1 MVAETYSH
9 ITNAH
14 PAFIEN
20 LYTQY
25 KNAPESI
32 DASWVNFFR
41 GFEYGENPNILSSSN
56 GTTGIDLKGTN
67 GHAVAADVI
76 PAKEIAVATL
86 IDAYRHR
93 GHLLSQT
100 NPLKPRRDRKAHLN
114 LSDFGLENDGDKVFA
129 AGELIGLKN
138 ATLNIIE
145 ATLKKLYIGHIGFE
159 YSHIDN
165 EEKRKWLRERI
176 ESRTLEDGFGFSIDK
191 KRRILQKLNEA
202 VGFEEFLGKKFVGKK
217 RFSLEGGEST
227 IASLDAIINAGADA
241 GVEECII
248 GMAHRG
254 RLTTLVT
261 ILQKTPDQIFEEF
274 EEVSEKSL
282 KYGSG
287 DVKYHLGFSSQ
298 VTTPNGKSVYL
309 KLPPNPSHLEAIDP
323 VMLGFS
329 RAKADILYKSDFDKI
344 LPIMIHGDAAV
355 AGQGIVY
362 EVVQMSQLP
371 GYYTGG
377 TIHFVI
383 NNQIGFT
390 TNFDEARSSTYCSSI
405 GSVVQAPT
413 FHVNG
418 DDPEA
423 VVFVS
428 ELATAYRQEF
438 NNDVFI
444 DMVCYRKH
452 GHNESDNPEFT
463 QPQLWA
469 LIKNHVNVRELY
481 SKQLEARSEV
491 TKTMAE
497 EMKKQYDDS
506 LQSLLAEI
514 KQNPKPYKF
523 QEPEIAWSNLIRGE
537 AISEYEHVNSPI
549 TGVSAESVQKVLD
562 YLMRVPSGFTPLKDI
577 LRYLDGKQKLIS
589 NGILDWGYGELL
601 AYATL
606 LLERHDVRLSGEDV
620 KRGTF
625 SHRHASFFD
634 ADTNQEFNRL
644 NNIVDEQGRFLI
656 YNSLL
661 SEYAVM
667 GFEFGYSMAS
677 PQSLVIW
684 EAQFGD
690 FFNGA
695 QTIIDQFIAAGESKW
710 QRQNGL
716 VLLLPHG
723 YEGQG
728 PEHSSGRTERFLQLC
743 AENNMIVA
751 NVTTPANFF
760 HLIRRQLVRNFRKP
774 LVILTPKSLLR
785 HPDCISPIS
794 DFIGETTFQEIIDDS
809 LFTDAKAAKKVER
822 VLFCTGK
829 IYYDLLAQQRKQN
842 DGTVAIVRVEQI
854 YPFAVQ
860 KVQDILAKYKN
871 ANPFWVQEE
880 PQNMGAWSFLATLHS
895 SLGLKYIGRGAA
907 ASPATGYA
915 KTHAKEQNAIVMDAF
930 GVAVLV

>member
-14 PAFIEN
+14 PSFIEN
-20 LYTQY
+20 LYEQY
-25 KNAPESI
+25 KNAPDSI

-41 GFEYGENPNILSSSN
+41 GFEYNQFSSLGAHQSDN
-56 GTTGIDLKGTN
+56 FKTQSADLLA
-67 GHAVAADVI
+67 HI
-76 PAKEIAVATL
+76 PEKEIAVAAL
-86 IDAYRHR
+86 IDGYRHR

-100 NPLKPRRDRKAHLN
+100 NPLKPRRDRKAHLD
-114 LSDFGLENDGDKVFA
+114 LSDFGLQNDGGTVFM

-138 ATLNIIE
+138 ATLNIIK
-145 ATLKKLYIGHIGFE
+145 ATLKKLYAGTIGFE

-165 EEKRKWLRERI
+165 EEKRKWLRDRI
-176 ESRTLEDGFGFSIDK
+176 ERRTLEDGFGFTINK

-227 IASLDAIINAGADA
+227 IVAIDAIINLSVDA

-254 RLTTLVT
+254 RLNALVN
-261 ILQKTPDQIFEEF
+261 IMQKTPDQIFEEF
-274 EEVSEKSL
+274 EENVKAL
-282 KYGSG
+282 NYGSG
-287 DVKYHLGFSSQ
+287 DVKYHLGYSSQ
-298 VTTPNGKSVYL
+298 ALTANGKSVYL
-309 KLPPNPSHLEAIDP
+309 KLPPNPSHLEAVDP

-344 LPIMIHGDAAV
+344 LPIMVHGDAAV

-362 EVVQMSQLP
+362 EVIQMSQLP

-390 TNFDEARSSTYCSSI
+390 TDFDDARSSTYCSSI
-405 GSVVQAPT
+405 AAVVQAPT

-444 DMVCYRKH
+444 DMVCYRRH

-463 QPQLWA
+463 QPRMWA
-469 LIKNHVNVRELY
+469 LIKNHINVRELY
-481 SKQLEARSEV
+481 IKQLEARSEV

-497 EMKKQYDDS
+497 EMKKQYDDA
-506 LQSLLAEI
+506 LQLLLAET
-514 KQNPKPYKF
+514 KQNAKPYKF
-523 QEPEIAWSNLIRGE
+523 QEPEIAWRNLKRGE
-537 AISEYEHVNSPI
+537 NITEAEHVNSPI
-549 TGVSAESVQKVLD
+549 TGVSAETIQKVLD
-562 YLMRVPSGFTPLKDI
+562 HLMRVPNGFTPLKDI
-577 LRYLDGKQKLIS
+577 LRYLDGKQKLIG
-589 NGILDWGYGELL
+589 NNIIDWGYGELL

-606 LLERHDVRLSGEDV
+606 LLEKHDVRLSGEDV

-625 SHRHASFFD
+625 SHRHACFFD
-634 ADTNQEFNRL
+634 ADTDKEFNRL
-644 NNIVDEQGRFLI
+644 NNISENQSRFLI

-661 SEYAVM
+661 SEYGVM
-667 GFEFGYSMAS
+667 GFEFGYSMAT
-677 PQSLVIW
+677 PDTLVIW

-690 FFNGA
+690 FHNGA

-728 PEHSSGRTERFLQLC
+728 PEHSSGRVERFLQLC

-751 NVTTPANFF
+751 DVTTPANFF
-760 HLIRRQLVRNFRKP
+760 HIIRRQLVRNFRKP
-774 LVILTPKSLLR
+774 LVIMTPKSLLR

-794 DFIGETTFQEIIDDS
+794 DFIGETKFEEIIDDV
-809 LFTDAKAAKKVER
+809 LFTDSKAAKKVER

-829 IYYDLLAQQRKQN
+829 IYFDLLAQQRKQT
-842 DGTVAIVRVEQI
+842 DGSTAIVRVEQI
-854 YPFAVQ
+854 YPFAEQ
-860 KVQDILAKYKN
+860 KAMDILAKYKN
-871 ANPFWVQEE
+871 AKSFWIQEE
-880 PQNMGAWSFLATLHS
+880 PQNMGAWSFLSTFHS
-895 SLGLKYIGRGAA
+895 NLGLKYIGRKAA

-915 KTHAKEQNAIVMDAF
+915 KTHAKEQNSIVMDAF
-930 GVAVLV
+930 GVAILV

>member
-9 ITNAH
+9 IANAH
-14 PAFIEN
+14 PSFIEN
-20 LYTQY
+20 LYTQF
-25 KNAPESI
+25 KTSPESV
-32 DASWVNFFR
+32 DASWANFFR
-41 GFEYGENPNILSSSN
+41 GFEYNLVDTNQLTVDSSRPNNGQLSTDNSQ
-56 GTTGIDLKGTN
+56 LF
-67 GHAVAADVI
+67 
-76 PAKEIAVATL
+76 AKEIAVASL
-86 IDAYRHR
+86 IDGYRHR

-138 ATLNIIE
+138 ATLNTIV
-145 ATLKKLYIGHIGFE
+145 ATLKKLYTGTIGFE

-165 EEKRKWLRERI
+165 EEKRKWLRDRI
-176 ESRTLEDGFGFSIDK
+176 ERRTLADGFGFTIDK
-191 KRRILQKLNEA
+191 KRRILHKLNEA

-227 IASLDAIINAGADA
+227 IAAIDAIINSGAEE

-261 ILQKTPDQIFEEF
+261 IMQKTPDQIFEEF
-274 EEVSEKSL
+274 EEASVNSL
-282 KYGSG
+282 SYGSG
-287 DVKYHLGFSSQ
+287 DVKYHLGYSSQ
-298 VTTPNGKSVYL
+298 VITPTGKSVYL
-309 KLPPNPSHLEAIDP
+309 KLPPNPSHLEAVDP

-329 RAKADILYKSDFDKI
+329 RAKADILYQSNFDRI

-362 EVVQMSQLP
+362 EVIQMSQLP

-390 TNFDEARSSTYCSSI
+390 TNFDDARSSTYSSSI
-405 GSVVQAPT
+405 ASVVQAPT

-491 TKTMAE
+491 TKDMAE

-523 QEPEIAWSNLIRGE
+523 QEPEIAWQKLKRGGS
-537 AISEYEHVNSPI
+537 ITDDEHFNSPI
-549 TGVSAESVQKVLD
+549 TGVSAETLKKVLD
-562 YLMRVPSGFTPLKDI
+562 HLMRVPDDFTPLRDI
-577 LRYLDGKQKLIS
+577 LRYLDGKQKMIG
-589 NGILDWGYGELL
+589 NNIIDWGYGELL

-606 LLERHDVRLSGEDV
+606 LLEKHDVRLSGEDV

-625 SHRHASFFD
+625 SHRHACFFD
-634 ADTNQEFNRL
+634 ADTNKEYNRL
-644 NNIVDEQGRFLI
+644 STITDDQSRFLI

-661 SEYAVM
+661 SEYGVM

-677 PQSLVIW
+677 PQSLVLW

-690 FFNGA
+690 FHNGA

-728 PEHSSGRTERFLQLC
+728 PEHSSARVERFLQLC

-760 HLIRRQLVRNFRKP
+760 HIIRRQIVRNFRKP
-774 LVILTPKSLLR
+774 LVIMTPKSLLR
-785 HPDCISPIS
+785 HPDCISPMS
-794 DFIGETTFQEIIDDS
+794 DFLGDTKFQEIIDDS
-809 LFTDAKAAKKVER
+809 IFVDTKAAQKIKR

-829 IYYDLLAQQRKQN
+829 IYYDLLTQQRKQN
-842 DGTVAIVRVEQI
+842 DGTVSIVRVEQI
-854 YPFAVQ
+854 YPFAEQ
-860 KVQDILAKYKN
+860 KVADILARYKN
-871 ANPFWVQEE
+871 AKAFWVQEE
-880 PQNMGAWSFLATLHS
+880 PQNMGAWSYLATFHS
-895 SLGLKYIGRGAA
+895 NLGLKFIGRKPV

-915 KTHAKEQNAIVMDAF
+915 KTHAKEQNAIVMEAF
-930 GVAVLV
+930 GISE

>member
-14 PAFIEN
+14 PSFIEN
-20 LYTQY
+20 LYEQY
-25 KNAPESI
+25 KNAPDSI
-32 DASWVNFFR
+32 DPSWVNFFR
-41 GFEYGENPNILSSSN
+41 GFEYSEKSPELLAMSN
-56 GTTGIDLKGTN
+56 ELHTVN
-67 GHAVAADVI
+67 GSLPFSQI
-76 PAKEIAVATL
+76 PQKEIAVAAL
-86 IDAYRHR
+86 IDGYRHR

-100 NPLKPRRDRKAHLN
+100 NPLKPRRDRKAHLD
-114 LSDFGLENDGDKVFA
+114 LSDFGLQNDGETVFA

-138 ATLNIIE
+138 ATLNTIE
-145 ATLKKLYIGHIGFE
+145 ATLKKLYVGTIGFE

-176 ESRTLEDGFGFSIDK
+176 ERRTLEDGFGFTIDK

-227 IASLDAIINAGADA
+227 IAAIDAIINTSVDA

-254 RLTTLVT
+254 RLNALVN
-261 ILQKTPDQIFEEF
+261 IMQKTPDQIFEEF
-274 EEVSEKSL
+274 EENVKAL
-282 KYGSG
+282 NYGSG
-287 DVKYHLGFSSQ
+287 DVKYHLGYSSQ
-298 VTTPNGKSVYL
+298 ALTANGKSVYL
-309 KLPPNPSHLEAIDP
+309 KLPPNPSHLEAVDP

-344 LPIMIHGDAAV
+344 LPIMVHGDAAV

-362 EVVQMSQLP
+362 EVIQMSQLP

-390 TNFDEARSSTYCSSI
+390 TDFDDARSSTYCSSVAA
-405 GSVVQAPT
+405 VVQAPT

-444 DMVCYRKH
+444 DMVCYRRH

-463 QPQLWA
+463 QPRMWA
-469 LIKNHVNVRELY
+469 LIKNHINVRELY
-481 SKQLEARSEV
+481 IKQLEARSEV
-491 TKTMAE
+491 TKIMAE
-497 EMKKQYDDS
+497 EMKKQYDDA
-506 LQSLLAEI
+506 LQLLLAET
-514 KQNPKPYKF
+514 KQNAKPYKF
-523 QEPEIAWSNLIRGE
+523 QEPEIAWRNLKRGE
-537 AISEYEHVNSPI
+537 NITDEEHVNSPV
-549 TGVSAESVQKVLD
+549 TGVSAETIQKVLQH
-562 YLMRVPSGFTPLKDI
+562 LMRVPNGFTPLKDI
-577 LRYLDGKQKLIS
+577 LRYLDGKQKLIG
-589 NGILDWGYGELL
+589 NNIIDWGYGELM

-606 LLERHDVRLSGEDV
+606 LLEKHDVRLSGEDV

-625 SHRHASFFD
+625 SHRHACFFD
-634 ADTNQEFNRL
+634 ADTDKEFNRL
-644 NNIVDEQGRFLI
+644 NNISEDQSRFLI

-661 SEYAVM
+661 SEYGVM
-667 GFEFGYSMAS
+667 GFEFGYSMAT
-677 PQSLVIW
+677 PDTLVIW

-690 FFNGA
+690 FHNGA

-728 PEHSSGRTERFLQLC
+728 PEHSSGRIERFLQLC

-760 HLIRRQLVRNFRKP
+760 HIIRRQLVRNFRKP
-774 LVILTPKSLLR
+774 LVIMTPKSLLR

-794 DFIGETTFQEIIDDS
+794 DFIGDTKFEEIIDDV
-809 LFTDAKAAKKVER
+809 LFTDSKAAKKVER

-829 IYYDLLAQQRKQN
+829 IYFDLLAQQRKQP
-842 DGTVAIVRVEQI
+842 DGTVALVRLEQI
-854 YPFAVQ
+854 YPFAEQ
-860 KVQDILAKYKN
+860 KAIDILAKYKN
-871 ANPFWVQEE
+871 AKPFWIQEE
-880 PQNMGAWSFLATLHS
+880 PQNMGAWSFISTFHS
-895 SLGLKYIGRGAA
+895 NLGLKYIGRKAA

-915 KTHAKEQNAIVMDAF
+915 KTHSKEQNAIVMDAF
-930 GVAVLV
+930 GAAILV

>member
-1 MVAETYSH
+1 MVAETYSY

-14 PAFIEN
+14 PSFIEN
-20 LYTQY
+20 LYEQY
-25 KNAPESI
+25 KNAPDSI

-41 GFEYGENPNILSSSN
+41 GFEYNEKSPELLATSAAPLSENGVSL
-56 GTTGIDLKGTN
+56 
-67 GHAVAADVI
+67 VAHI
-76 PAKEIAVATL
+76 PQKEIAVASL
-86 IDAYRHR
+86 IDGYRHR

-100 NPLKPRRDRKAHLN
+100 NPLKPRRDRKAHLD
-114 LSDFGLENDGDKVFA
+114 LSDFGLQNDGNTVFV

-138 ATLNIIE
+138 ATLNTIE
-145 ATLKKLYIGHIGFE
+145 TTLKKLYAGTIGFE

-165 EEKRKWLRERI
+165 EEKRKWLRDRI
-176 ESRTLEDGFGFSIDK
+176 EHRTLEDGFGFTIDK
-191 KRRILQKLNEA
+191 KRRILHKLNES

-227 IASLDAIINAGADA
+227 IAAIDAIINTSVDA

-254 RLTTLVT
+254 RLNALVN
-261 ILQKTPDQIFEEF
+261 IMQKTPDQIFEEF
-274 EEVSEKSL
+274 EENVKAL
-282 KYGSG
+282 NYGSG
-287 DVKYHLGFSSQ
+287 DVKYHLGYSSQ
-298 VTTPNGKSVYL
+298 ALTANGKSVYL

-344 LPIMIHGDAAV
+344 LPIMVHGDAAV

-362 EVVQMSQLP
+362 EVIQMSQLP

-390 TNFDEARSSTYCSSI
+390 TDFDDARSSTYCSSVA
-405 GSVVQAPT
+405 SVVQAPT

-444 DMVCYRKH
+444 DMVCYRRH

-463 QPQLWA
+463 QPRMWA
-469 LIKNHVNVRELY
+469 LIKNHTNVRELY
-481 SKQLEARSEV
+481 IKQLETRSEV
-491 TKTMAE
+491 TKIMAE
-497 EMKKQYDDS
+497 EMKKQYDDA
-506 LQSLLAEI
+506 LQLLLAET
-514 KQNPKPYKF
+514 KQNAKPYKF
-523 QEPEIAWSNLIRGE
+523 QEPEIAWRNLKRGE
-537 AISEYEHVNSPI
+537 NITDGEHVNSPI
-549 TGVSAESVQKVLD
+549 TGVSAETIQKVLEH
-562 YLMRVPSGFTPLKDI
+562 LMRVPNGFTPLKDI
-577 LRYLDGKQKLIS
+577 LRYLDGKQKLIT
-589 NGILDWGYGELL
+589 NNIIDWGYGELL

-606 LLERHDVRLSGEDV
+606 LLEKHDVRLSGEDV

-625 SHRHASFFD
+625 SHRHACFFD
-634 ADTNQEFNRL
+634 ADTDKEFNRL
-644 NNIVDEQGRFLI
+644 NNISENQNRFLI

-661 SEYAVM
+661 SEYGVM
-667 GFEFGYSMAS
+667 GFEFGYSMAT
-677 PQSLVIW
+677 PDTLVVW

-690 FFNGA
+690 FHNGA

-728 PEHSSGRTERFLQLC
+728 PEHSSGRVERFLQLC

-774 LVILTPKSLLR
+774 LVIMTPKSLLR
-785 HPDCISPIS
+785 HPDCISSIS
-794 DFIGETTFQEIIDDS
+794 DFIGDTKFEEIIDDV
-809 LFTDAKAAKKVER
+809 LFTDIKAAKKVER

-829 IYYDLLAQQRKQN
+829 IYFDLLAQQRKQP
-842 DGTVAIVRVEQI
+842 DGTVALVRVEQI
-854 YPFAVQ
+854 YPFAEQ
-860 KVQDILAKYKN
+860 KAMDILSKYKN
-871 ANPFWVQEE
+871 AKAFWIQEE
-880 PQNMGAWSFLATLHS
+880 PQNMGAWSFLSTFHS
-895 SLGLKYIGRGAA
+895 NLGLKFIGRKAA

-915 KTHAKEQNAIVMDAF
+915 KTHAKEQNSIVMDAF
-930 GVAVLV
+930 GAAILV